1 MANTC
6 GLFGD
11 LIPNIY
17 IDRIFLEESSEDTDN
32 DGVADLQTPKISIQ
46 LKMLDSE
53 NADGS
58 YSILG
63 NALEINSN
71 STTYSTVDFRDYIK
85 IHCVLFP
92 TQEIAEDFITKLEDA
107 NYKET
112 QTYFSLPQPDS
123 QDPYFL
129 KTKTLKDFTNTY
141 VNANGITEMI
151 GNYVYD
157 SNDFGNNNVFE
168 YLRVLT
174 FVELDTQS
182 IEREMNV
189 ELPSSFKCII
199 SRYRDQLILS
209 NKDVVSQLTVF
220 LTEDG
225 DLWDDSFHVHN
236 SSTLGRI
243 YMEGRVH
250 VDTPHGVL
258 AKGSLQVGN
267 VQDFRLR
274 DKINIFLANYEI
286 EKQLQASFPE
296 QKDILNQ
303 AFSKNSYFSEI
314 FLTKDEDRN
323 CRFYFAF
330 DYGKFVLQ
338 QDKFSGIISKMTT
351 TAKSELIDNSKITKF
366 RLTKRQ
372 VNKKPALNHLGSP
385 VRNNVMAT
393 NGAEIPIFSSLDDT
407 NVNEI
412 KLLLNAQETSDSSL
426 IRHFTGIDSEM
437 KNNSDGIFQY
447 LVEIEVLSAFP
458 SLMNQVLTL
467 LETAAADYDN
477 YIKLSQIPGV
487 YDKQSRKFSSSA
499 ANPNTTMSGQAI
511 MSSFGVDRLV
521 NIITAYLTALDYF
534 VELDVP
540 FYSADPQTKGQ
551 PVRNVMSKNISTNID
566 PFTGSIEGILIF
578 KNLLDILIAQ
588 VSNILSVG
596 SNNVGV
602 EATKA
607 VAPSSNTSKMSVATI
622 TATEIFDHTIGARF
636 INDVYVDNISTVG
649 TSTLAGLKI
658 YDSGDLVNATTTEVT
673 PLNAIFHG
681 TEAAVEAQGITLN
694 ILPNLAVSRFNKGKT
709 ADTIGAIKFLGKDAD
724 DAGKSK
730 GATDNTLHG
739 HSGSLSAKDLAR
751 GTAAPLGAPA
761 VTYTQFETNPDLF
774 VNNVVIDDV
783 DTFTTEDLK
792 TEVDVLVA
800 YPLQSSTQ
808 TDDTYAMR
816 GPVFETRTL
825 GSLKNNTTSQRYY
838 LCKQNR
844 KGAKEVVDC
853 FFLFKPLPSDF
864 ATTVVT
870 LEPQPITDTGPGAGN
885 AKAIAESY
893 TSVEM
898 MPKENIAAAIGV
910 DVEGA
915 EKIQQAMQQA
925 KQGIVDVGLMKEVTQ
940 LGAQSNG
947 PISGVNPNEV
957 AAVAQG
963 MTNFLNSVKAKVD
976 QVAQG
981 TMMDNISQKVT
992 QEFNMGQATTAMMDQ
1007 TAATATATA
1016 ANATMGAM
1024 EMMGQAVKS
1033 EFQANSFESTT
1044 SALAVATEAKMDVNN
1059 ASANTMQQEQY
1070 ETANFDANAMN
1081 AMVQANNYGAQAN
1094 AQANAMAQVN
1104 ASATNQAMNQMANYQ
1119 AQAKKMF

>member
-11 LIPNIY
+11 LVPNIY

-32 DGVADLQTPKISIQ
+32 DGFADLQTPKISIQ

-63 NALEINSN
+63 DALEINSK
-71 STTYSTVDFRDYIK
+71 STTYSTIDFKDYIK
-85 IHCVLFP
+85 VHCVLFP
-92 TQEIAEDFITKLEDA
+92 TQEIAEDFITKLENA

-112 QTYFSLPQPDS
+112 QTYFSLPQPES
-123 QDPYFL
+123 QDPYYL

-141 VNANGITEMI
+141 VNANGVTELI
-151 GNYVYD
+151 GNYAYD
-157 SNDFGNNNVFE
+157 SNDFGNNDVFD

-174 FVELDTQS
+174 FVELDTLA

-189 ELPSSFKCII
+189 ELPASFKCII

-209 NKDVVSQLTVF
+209 NKEIISQLTIF

-225 DLWDDSFHVHN
+225 DLWDDSFHIHN

-258 AKGSLQVGN
+258 TKGTLQVGN

-274 DKINIFLANYEI
+274 DEIGVFLANYEI
-286 EKQLQASFPE
+286 EKQLQTSFPE

-303 AFSKNSYFSEI
+303 SFSKNSYFSEI

-351 TAKSELIDNSKITKF
+351 SAKSELIDNSTITKF

-385 VRNNVMAT
+385 VRNNVMVS
-393 NGAEIPIFSSLDDT
+393 NGAEIPVFSSLDDT

-412 KLLLNAQETSDSSL
+412 KLLLNSQETSDLSL
-426 IRHFTGIDSEM
+426 VRHFTGIDSDM

-447 LVEIEVLSAFP
+447 LVEIEVISAFP

-467 LETAAADYDN
+467 LEAAAADYDN
-477 YIKLSQIPGV
+477 YIKLSEIPGV
-487 YDKQSRKFSSSA
+487 YDKKSRKFSSSA

-521 NIITAYLTALDYF
+521 NIISAYLTALDYF

-540 FYSADPQTKGQ
+540 FYSAEAQTKGQ
-551 PVRNVMSKNISTNID
+551 PVRNVLSKNISTNID

-578 KNLLDILIAQ
+578 KNLLDLLVAQ
-588 VSNILSVG
+588 ISNILSVG
-596 SNNVGV
+596 SNNIGV
-602 EATKA
+602 EATKG
-607 VAPSSNTSKMSVATI
+607 VAPSSNTSKMSSATM
-622 TATEIFDHTIGARF
+622 TATETFDHTIGARF
-636 INDVYVDNISTVG
+636 INDIYVDNISSIG

-658 YDSGDLVNATTTEVT
+658 YDAGDLVNATTTEVT
-673 PLNAIFHG
+673 PLNAILNG

-694 ILPNLAVSRFNKGKT
+694 ILPDPAVSRFGKNKNSETLASG
-709 ADTIGAIKFLGKDAD
+709 DFLGSAAD
-724 DAGKSK
+724 LEFGSDIKSFTKKTLGSK
-730 GATDNTLHG
+730 GFLNADL
-739 HSGSLSAKDLAR
+739 LSAKDLAI
-751 GTAAPLGAPA
+751 GPIEELGAPA
-761 VTYTQFETNPDLF
+761 ETYTQFETRPDLLANGF
-774 VNNVVIDDV
+774 IVDDV
-783 DTFTTEDLK
+783 DSFTTEDLK

-800 YPLQSSTQ
+800 YPLQSSIQ

-825 GSLKNNTTSQRYY
+825 ASLKNNTTSQRYY

-864 ATTVVT
+864 VATVVT
-870 LEPQPITDTGPGAGN
+870 LDPQPITDTGPGAGN
-885 AKAIAESY
+885 ARAIAESY

-910 DVEGA
+910 DVVGA

-925 KQGIVDVGLMKEVTQ
+925 KTGFLDVGVMKEITQ

-963 MTNFLNSVKAKVD
+963 MTNLLNSIKAKVD
-976 QVAQG
+976 QFKGDAMMNNIAQ
-981 TMMDNISQKVT
+981 NVK
-992 QEFNMGQATTAMMDQ
+992 QEFNMDQA
-1007 TAATATATA
+1007 TAATD
-1016 ANATMGAM
+1016 TMA
-1024 EMMGQAVKS
+1024 MMGQAVKA

-1044 SALAVATEAKMDVNN
+1044 SALAVATEAKVDTNN
-1059 ASANTMQQEQY
+1059 VSANTMQQEQL
-1070 ETANFDANAMN
+1070 ETANFDANNMN
-1081 AMVQANNYGAQAN
+1081 AVIQADAQTN
-1094 AQANAMAQVN
+1094 TQVNAMAQVN
-1104 ASATNQAMNQMANYQ
+1104 ESAINQAANQMANYS
-1119 AQAKKMF
+1119 AQFKKMF

>member
-11 LIPNIY
+11 LVPNIY

-32 DGVADLQTPKISIQ
+32 DGFADLQTPKISIQ

-63 NALEINSN
+63 DALEINSK
-71 STTYSTVDFRDYIK
+71 STTYSTIDFKDYIK
-85 IHCVLFP
+85 VHCVLFP
-92 TQEIAEDFITKLEDA
+92 TQEIAEDFITKLENA

-112 QTYFSLPQPDS
+112 QTYFSLPQPES
-123 QDPYFL
+123 QDPYYL

-141 VNANGITEMI
+141 VNANGVTELI
-151 GNYVYD
+151 GNYAYD
-157 SNDFGNNNVFE
+157 YNDFGNNDVFD

-174 FVELDTQS
+174 FVELDTLA

-189 ELPSSFKCII
+189 ELPASFKCII

-209 NKDVVSQLTVF
+209 NKEIISQLTIF

-225 DLWDDSFHVHN
+225 DLWDDSFHIHN

-258 AKGSLQVGN
+258 TKGTLQVGN

-274 DKINIFLANYEI
+274 DEIGVFLANYEI
-286 EKQLQASFPE
+286 EKQLQTSFPE

-303 AFSKNSYFSEI
+303 SFSKNSYFSEI

-351 TAKSELIDNSKITKF
+351 TAKSELIDNSRITKF

-385 VRNNVMAT
+385 VRNNVLPT
-393 NGAEIPIFSSLDDT
+393 NGAEIPVFSSLDDT

-412 KLLLNAQETSDSSL
+412 KLLLNAQETSDLSL
-426 IRHFTGIDSEM
+426 IRHFTGIDSDM

-477 YIKLSQIPGV
+477 YIKLSEIPGV
-487 YDKQSRKFSSSA
+487 YDKKSRKFSSSA

-521 NIITAYLTALDYF
+521 NIISAYLTALDYF

-551 PVRNVMSKNISTNID
+551 PVRNVLSKNISTNID

-578 KNLLDILIAQ
+578 KNLLDLLVAQ

-596 SNNVGV
+596 SNNIGV
-602 EATKA
+602 EATKG
-607 VAPSSNTSKMSVATI
+607 VAPSSNTSKMSSATM

-636 INDVYVDNISTVG
+636 INDIYVDNISSIG
-649 TSTLAGLKI
+649 TSTLAGLRI
-658 YDSGDLVNATTTEVT
+658 YDAGDLVNATTTEVT
-673 PLNAIFHG
+673 PLNAIFRG
-681 TEAAVEAQGITLN
+681 TEAAVESQGITLN
-694 ILPNLAVSRFNKGKT
+694 VLPDPALSRFNKKNVSEPLLST
-709 ADTIGAIKFLGKDAD
+709 RFLGGDTP
-724 DAGKSK
+724 
-730 GATDNTLHG
+730 GATGQLNSDRLSVKDLQVGPTKE
-739 HSGSLSAKDLAR
+739 LSAP
-751 GTAAPLGAPA
+751 AA
-761 VTYTQFETNPDLF
+761 TYTQFETRPDLLANGMI
-774 VNNVVIDDV
+774 VDDV
-783 DTFTTEDLK
+783 DSFTTEDLK

-800 YPLQSSTQ
+800 YPLQSSIQ

-816 GPVFETRTL
+816 DPVFETRTL
-825 GSLKNNTTSQRYY
+825 GSLKNNTTSTRYY

-864 ATTVVT
+864 VATVVT

-885 AKAIAESY
+885 ARAIAESY

-925 KQGIVDVGLMKEVTQ
+925 KTGFLDVGVMKEVTQ

-963 MTNFLNSVKAKVD
+963 MTNLLNSIKAKVD
-976 QVAQG
+976 QFKGDAMMNNIAQ
-981 TMMDNISQKVT
+981 NVK
-992 QEFNMGQATTAMMDQ
+992 QEFNMDQAVTAMSTTPMMDQ
-1007 TAATATATA
+1007 ATAATD
-1016 ANATMGAM
+1016 TMAS
-1024 EMMGQAVKS
+1024 MGQAVKA

-1044 SALAVATEAKMDVNN
+1044 SALAVATEAKVATNN
-1059 ASANTMQQEQY
+1059 VSANTMQQEQL
-1070 ETANFDANAMN
+1070 ETANFDANNMN
-1081 AMVQANNYGAQAN
+1081 AVIQADAQTN
-1094 AQANAMAQVN
+1094 TQVNAMAQVN
-1104 ASATNQAMNQMANYQ
+1104 ESAINQAANQMANYS
-1119 AQAKKMF
+1119 AQFKKMF

>member
-63 NALEINSN
+63 DALEINSN
-71 STTYSTVDFRDYIK
+71 STTYSTVDFKDYIK

-112 QTYFSLPQPDS
+112 QAYFSLPQPDS

-141 VNANGITEMI
+141 VNANGVTELI

-157 SNDFGNNNVFE
+157 SNDFGHKEVFD

-209 NKDVVSQLTVF
+209 SKDVASQLTIF

-225 DLWDDSFHVHN
+225 DLWDDSFHIHN

-258 AKGSLQVGN
+258 TKGTLQVGN

-274 DKINIFLANYEI
+274 DKINIFLANYDI
-286 EKQLQASFPE
+286 EKTLQTSFPE
-296 QKDILNQ
+296 QRDILNQ
-303 AFSKNSYFSEI
+303 TFSKNSYFSEI
-314 FLTKDEDRN
+314 FLTKDENRN

-330 DYGKFVLQ
+330 DYGKFVLK

-351 TAKSELIDNSKITKF
+351 AAKSELIDNSKITKF
-366 RLTKRQ
+366 RVTKRQ
-372 VNKKPALNHLGSP
+372 VSSKPALNHLGSP
-385 VRNNVMAT
+385 VRNKVMSG
-393 NGAEIPIFSSLDDT
+393 NGAEIPVFSSLDDA
-407 NVNEI
+407 NVSEI
-412 KLLLNAQETSDSSL
+412 KLLLNNQQTSDESL

-447 LVEIEVLSAFP
+447 SVEIEVLSAFP

-477 YIKLSQIPGV
+477 YIKLSEIPGV
-487 YDKQSRKFSSSA
+487 YDKESRKFSSSA

-511 MSSFGVDRLV
+511 MASFGVDRLV
-521 NIITAYLTALDYF
+521 NIINAYLTALDYF
-534 VELDVP
+534 VELDTP
-540 FYSADPQTKGQ
+540 MSPTSTG
-551 PVRNVMSKNISTNID
+551 PIRNTISNNISTNID

-578 KNLLDILIAQ
+578 KNLLDVLIAQ

-602 EATKA
+602 EATQT
-607 VAPSSNTSKMSVATI
+607 VAPANNTAKMKIATM
-622 TATEIFDHTIGARF
+622 TATETFDHTIGARF
-636 INDVYVDNISTVG
+636 INDIYVDNISTLG

-694 ILPNLAVSRFNKGKT
+694 ISPNPAVSRFNKDKT
-709 ADTIGAIKFLGKDAD
+709 PDTIGSKKFL
-724 DAGKSK
+724 
-730 GATDNTLHG
+730 TDNSTPGPDSFRLYG
-739 HSGSLSAKDLAR
+739 LSGSLSAKDLAR
-751 GTAAPLGAPA
+751 GTTAPLGAPA
-761 VTYTQFETNPDLF
+761 VTYTQFETNPDLL
-774 VNNVVIDDV
+774 VSNVVIEDI

-800 YPLQSSTQ
+800 YPVQSSTQ
-808 TDDTYAMR
+808 TDNTYAMR

-825 GSLKNNTTSQRYY
+825 GSLKNNTTSKRYY

-844 KGAKEVVDC
+844 KGSKEVIDC

-864 ATTVVT
+864 VATTVT
-870 LEPQPITDTGPGAGN
+870 LESATDTGPGAGN
-885 AKAIAESY
+885 ARAIAESY
-893 TSVEM
+893 TSIEM

-915 EKIQQAMQQA
+915 ERIQQAMQQA
-925 KQGIVDVGLMKEVTQ
+925 KQGYVDVAVMKEVTQ
-940 LGAQSNG
+940 LAAQSNG
-947 PISGVNPNEV
+947 PISGVDPNEV
-957 AAVAQG
+957 AAVTQG

-981 TMMDNISQKVT
+981 AMMDNISQKAG
-992 QEFNMGQATTAMMDQ
+992 QEFNMGQTTA
-1007 TAATATATA
+1007 
-1016 ANATMGAM
+1016 ATMGAM
-1024 EMMGQAVKS
+1024 EMMGQAVKG
-1033 EFQANSFESTT
+1033 EFQAKAFESTN
-1044 SALAVATEAKMDVNN
+1044 SALAVASQVKMETNN
-1059 ASANTMQQEQY
+1059 ASTNTMQQEQF
-1070 ETANFDANAMN
+1070 ETANFDANTM
-1081 AMVQANNYGAQAN
+1081 AQAN
-1094 AQANAMAQVN
+1094 SYGAQANAMAQVN
-1104 ASATNQAMNQMANYQ
+1104 TSATNQAMNQMANYQ